1 MLNKTIITLS
11 LVAGVL
17 ASPAVSYA
25 KTVCVQQYSGAIE
38 CHEEEEKPVLGAHVP
53 VETGLA
59 ENLTAAS
66 LVTLASSGIL
76 FYISK
81 KKKSPLPTS

>member
-1 MLNKTIITLS
+1 MLRKTLIAVS

-17 ASPAVSYA
+17 ASPVTLHA
-25 KTVCVQQYSGAIE
+25 KTVCTQDYGQPVK
-38 CHEEEEKPVLGAHVP
+38 CVEEEEPVLGVHVP

-59 ENLTAAS
+59 ENLMAAS
-66 LVTLASSGIL
+66 GIFIASSGIL

-81 KKKSPLPTS
+81 KNKSPLPTS

>member
-17 ASPAVSYA
+17 ASPATLHA
-25 KTVCVQQYSGAIE
+25 KTVCTQDYGQPVK
-38 CHEEEEKPVLGAHVP
+38 CVEEEEPVLGAHVP

-59 ENLTAAS
+59 ENLMAAS
-66 LVTLASSGIL
+66 GVSLSASAVL

>member
-17 ASPAVSYA
+17 ASPATLYA
-25 KTVCVQQYSGAIE
+25 KTVCTQDYGQPVK
-38 CHEEEEKPVLGAHVP
+38 CVEEEEPVLGAHVP

-59 ENLTAAS
+59 ENLMAAS
-66 LVTLASSGIL
+66 LVSLASSGIL

-81 KKKSPLPTS
+81 KKKSPLPIS